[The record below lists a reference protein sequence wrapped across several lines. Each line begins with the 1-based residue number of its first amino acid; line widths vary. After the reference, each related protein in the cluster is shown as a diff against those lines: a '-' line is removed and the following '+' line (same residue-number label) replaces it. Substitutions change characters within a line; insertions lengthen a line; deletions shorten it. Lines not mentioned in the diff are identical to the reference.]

1 MSHRVGDS
9 QIGSRRFSAR
19 SKSIRRGDG
28 RRASKRARIMLLAT
42 FVVAAA
48 AICVLVSVAN
58 ASEKATNRGH
68 VRLTLRLGP
77 APTRRSGRL
86 PGRPGRD
93 PNNGGPSPPGP
104 ARHGVFTMAGAF
116 RDRGK
121 LVFRLPSF
129 RSTKLESRAVL
140 HNKNGSLR
148 LGLDGGDD
156 STTGTSSSG
165 PSRWHVISGTGTYAG
180 AVGSGRLTETPQVD
194 TLVGSLRLRQ
204 R

>member
-1 MSHRVGDS
+1 
-9 QIGSRRFSAR
+9 
-19 SKSIRRGDG
+19 
-28 RRASKRARIMLLAT
+28 MLLAT
-42 FVVAAA
+42 VVVAAA
-48 AICVLVSVAN
+48 AICAVVSVAN
-58 ASEKATNRGH
+58 ASAKATKTGH

-77 APTRRSGRL
+77 APKQRSGRL

-93 PNNGGPSPPGP
+93 PNSGGPSAPGP

-116 RDRGK
+116 RERGK

-140 HNKNGSLR
+140 HSKDGSLR
-148 LGLDGGDD
+148 LGLDGGDH

-165 PSRWHVISGTGTYAG
+165 PSRWRVISGTGAYAG

-194 TLVGSLRLRQ
+194 TLVGSRSLRQ